1 MKSVKII
8 KEELG
13 LSTNS
18 ENKSYQVNIYKR
30 NSVEFIKGDGIY
42 LYDIEGN
49 KYLDFLS
56 GIAVTGFGH
65 KNKKL
70 INAAVTQIDNLWHV
84 SNLFTSTPQEELAKK
99 LCEKS
104 GLDKVFF
111 CNSGT
116 EANEAA
122 IKFARKFG
130 NGKSTIISAKGSF
143 HGRTYGSLSASA
155 QEKLW
160 EGFYPLT
167 PGFISVPYKD
177 SAAIKNAID
186 ETTIAVMLE
195 PIQGEN
201 GILIPSENY
210 LIEVRKICDEKK
222 ILMIIDEIQT
232 GNGRTGKYFAFQ
244 HSNIL
249 PDIITLAK
257 GIANGLPL
265 GAVICSDKVAD
276 AITPGSH
283 GSTFGGN
290 PISISVA
297 NKVSDLITDE
307 VLHKIEKFGKLFSQ
321 KIIQKNIPIIKEV
334 RSKGLMIG
342 IEFIESIDA
351 KNIAAKLME
360 HKVVVGTAGNN
371 VLRILPPFII
381 EELHI
386 DQFVNKFME
395 VLIID
400 NLITNQSEELCHQN

>member
-1 MKSVKII
+1 M
-8 KEELG
+8 
-13 LSTNS
+13 STNS
-18 ENKSYQVNIYKR
+18 EIKSYQVNTYKR
-30 NSVEFIKGDGIY
+30 NSVEFIKGDGVY
-42 LYDIEGN
+42 LFDKDGN

-56 GIAVTGFGH
+56 GIAVTGLGH

-70 INAAVTQIDNLWHV
+70 VNAAISQIDNLWHV

-99 LCEKS
+99 LCDKS

-122 IKFARKFG
+122 IKFARKYG
-130 NGKSTIISAKGSF
+130 MGKSTIISAKGSF

-167 PGFISVPYKD
+167 PGFISVPYND
-177 SAAIKNAID
+177 SEAIKNAID

-210 LIEVRKICDEKK
+210 LNEVRKICDEKN
-222 ILMIIDEIQT
+222 ILMIVDEIQT
-232 GNGRTGKYFAFQ
+232 GNGRTGKYFAYQ
-244 HSNIL
+244 HSKII
-249 PDIITLAK
+249 PDIVTLAK
-257 GIANGLPL
+257 GIANGFPL
-265 GAVICSDKVAD
+265 GAVICSDKVAE

-290 PISISVA
+290 PVSISVA
-297 NKVSDLITDE
+297 NKVADLVSNE
-307 VLHKIEKFGKLFSQ
+307 VLENVDKLGKLFIE
-321 KIIQKNIPIIKEV
+321 KISEKNIPIIKEV
-334 RSKGLMIG
+334 RVKGLMIG
-342 IEFIESIDA
+342 IEFNESIDA
-351 KNIAAKLME
+351 KNIAAKLIE
-360 HKVVVGTAGNN
+360 NKIVVGTAGNN

-381 EELHI
+381 DVSHI
-386 DQFVNKFME
+386 DYFVNKFVE
-395 VLIID
+395 VLLID
-400 NLITNQSEELCHQN
+400 NLITNKSEELCHQN